1 MSGKEFYSVAE
12 VAQILG
18 LSRDRI
24 YEYVRT
30 SHIFGKRLPPHG
42 KWLIPAAELERLT
55 GFRSGKTGTQLEA
68 KSAGWAD
75 MLDIAVQL
83 EGSLSRIDPKDW
95 AVWGLP
101 DTGQRPLT
109 SQAGLRT
116 WLYRGQV
123 QVDLAIEKDRR
134 FPLFMSRLRFAF
146 PEFQDY
152 AKWRE
157 SLADFISVCWS
168 VAHEI
173 WDKAE
178 NKTGLNLTPIPVM
191 GRGQLLNVPEF
202 VYEFALDN
210 YASDNRPDLAIL
222 DGNANHHKLVPKD
235 YPNYILA
242 VGSRNEITRC
252 KEVTMSLSNEY
263 TKDGRVGEIKAR
275 AIELRRQT
283 EPFLIALSTI
293 LKEAIGDS

>member
-1 MSGKEFYSVAE
+1 MREKEFYSVEE
-12 VAQILG
+12 VAQILS

-24 YEYVRT
+24 YEYLRTGYIAGVRLT
-30 SHIFGKRLPPHG
+30 KHSAWR
-42 KWLIPAAELERLT
+42 IPAAELARLT
-55 GFRSGKTGTQLEA
+55 GYGSTKSKAQLLT
-68 KSAGWAD
+68 KSQAWAD
-75 MLDIAVQL
+75 MLDLATQFRDA
-83 EGSLSRIDPKDW
+83 LSYIGPKDW
-95 AVWGLP
+95 AIWGLP
-101 DTGQRPLT
+101 DTGQPPLT
-109 SQAGLRT
+109 SQAGLRIWT
-116 WLYRGQV
+116 DRGEPQV
-123 QVDLAIEKDRR
+123 ELTLEKDHR
-134 FPLFMSRLRFAF
+134 FPLFISRLKGTFS
-146 PEFQDY
+146 EFKNYDRW
-152 AKWRE
+152 KK
-157 SLADFISVCWS
+157 SLVEFITMCWTA
-168 VAHEI
+168 AHEI

-222 DGNANHHKLVPKD
+222 EGDANHHKLVPKG

-242 VGSRNEITRC
+242 VGSRDEITRC
-252 KEVTMSLSNEY
+252 EEVTMSLSNEY